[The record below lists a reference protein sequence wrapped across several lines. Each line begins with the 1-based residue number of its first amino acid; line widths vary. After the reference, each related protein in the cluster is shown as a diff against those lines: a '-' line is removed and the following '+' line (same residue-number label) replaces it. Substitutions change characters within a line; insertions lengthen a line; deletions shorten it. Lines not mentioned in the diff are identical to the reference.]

1 MITKVTKN
9 LSASIKR
16 DIISLREEPSN
27 NDEIRRESSQ
37 RVVALDVLGNNQ
49 SQKQL

>member
-27 NDEIRRESSQ
+27 NDEVKRESSK

-49 SQKQL
+49 SQKEL